1 MTRFVK
7 VYTIAVSKNE
17 KILLSL
23 PLIYDT
29 HLTRK
34 KRK

>member
-7 VYTIAVSKNE
+7 VYTIAALKKE
-17 KILLSL
+17 KILSSL
-23 PLIYDT
+23 PLIYDIR
-29 HLTRK
+29 LTRK